1 MPFTS
6 YVPSELYLCTCDGT
20 APSTCTSHMI
30 MILIQCLCYALLMM
44 PVVMKSSHVMHS
56 FHAMRHPLVTCLCQ
70 IYSTTRHVLLACL
83 CPPLPGITHM
93 PLSHNIHHPVPYC
106 TVLPYDAC
114 AIYAPYIPVCT
125 QSYSLI
131 SCYSIALL
139 SSQTCMCPAL
149 ITRKCYIFSTC
160 PCSALVTC

>member
-1 MPFTS
+1 MHFSHDYDTYSMSVLYTS
-6 YVPSELYLCTCDGT
+6 NDACCHE
-20 APSTCTSHMI
+20 
-30 MILIQCLCYALLMM
+30 ILTCYALIPCNASSTSHLSV
-44 PVVMKSSHVMHS
+44 PNIQYYSFFYVMYFSHACARHCPALLTCPCRIIWHS
-56 FHAMRHPLVTCLCQ
+56 
-70 IYSTTRHVLLACL
+70 
-83 CPPLPGITHM
+83 
-93 PLSHNIHHPVPYC
+93 VPYC

-139 SSQTCMCPAL
+139 SSHTCMCPAL
-149 ITRKCYIFSTC
+149 ITRRCYIFRTC